1 MKKVRILFVSLVAI
15 GIMFSVIYSSMFL
28 GFSASPLIINLSENY
43 PNLLK
48 LLIFPILFLVM
59 LMAYIQRNKANKGQ
73 V

>member
-1 MKKVRILFVSLVAI
+1 
-15 GIMFSVIYSSMFL
+15 MFL
-28 GFSASPLIINLSENY
+28 GFSASPLIINFSENY

-48 LLIFPILFLVM
+48 LSIFPILFLAM